1 MMNKISWK
9 ILLTLLMCAAS
20 LVAHAASTRT
30 ITFDN
35 NTGRMANDLHV
46 EFNQAVKL
54 SPRGG
59 PFGAFS
65 SESGSGTSKV
75 DFRGGQVANGNST
88 RITFVSGSPQI
99 TIRRWWW
106 TFNGRRI
113 GRVMGEIGFATV
125 AFNQDALRLGETAT
139 IALQASGYAD
149 QKAEYRLEYRLL
161 FPNGESLNIDPINVA
176 VGAGK
181 TTHEQLWSAPL
192 NQQGVY
198 RLEFKTIDKQSGLV
212 LSEGGSELLVD
223 DGEGEMPKP
232 Q

>member
-1 MMNKISWK
+1 MNKITWK

-20 LVAHAASTRT
+20 LVAHAGSTRS
-30 ITFDN
+30 IVFKND
-35 NTGRMANDLHV
+35 TGKDANDLHV
-46 EFNQAVKL
+46 EFKQAVKL
-54 SPRGG
+54 VPPGG
-59 PFGAFS
+59 PYGAFR
-65 SESGSGTSKV
+65 SENGSGTSKV
-75 DFRGGQVANGNST
+75 DFRDGQVTNGNST
-88 RITFVSGSPQI
+88 RITFTTTSSRI
-99 TIRRWWW
+99 SIRRWWW
-106 TFNGRRI
+106 TYEGDRV

-139 IALQASGYAD
+139 VALQASGYAD
-149 QKAEYRLEYRLL
+149 QTAEYRLEYRLL
-161 FPNGESLNIDPINVA
+161 FPNGESLNIDPIDVA

-198 RLEFKTIDKQSGLV
+198 RLEFKTIDTQSGLV